1 MKTILAVIITVIII
15 GVAGYLFGPKLIM
28 KENAPLRTEI
38 AQLQSR
44 LQAVE
49 GFIKAEEE
57 ARQKTSLKP
66 DTRLPDVVRTV
77 NQLAV
82 AQKQIEDAMQL
93 GFKDVEG
100 RFAAIKLAGE
110 DEQKRVSQNIN
121 DLSKKVDLQSR
132 ENELQSFMES
142 AKARVL
148 KIKIEL
154 VARNVGVA
162 KGELNLLSQA
172 LENGKKVL
180 GDNENKKTFFERLQA
195 MVKDIR
201 AEMDSNL
208 VAAMDRVDLLWHELE
223 KLSRSG

>member
-44 LQAVE
+44 LQVVE

-77 NQLAV
+77 NRLAV
-82 AQKQIEDAMQL
+82 AQKQIEDSIQL

-100 RFAAIKLAGE
+100 RFAEIKAANE
-110 DEQKRVSQNIN
+110 DEQKKIAQNIN
-121 DLSKKVDLQSR
+121 DLSKKADLQAR

-142 AKARVL
+142 AKARLL

-180 GDNENKKTFFERLQA
+180 GENENKKTVFERLQA